1 MRRGVVIG
9 NVRDPNFGG
18 RKTVQS
24 FDDIDLEALRRA
36 RARLY
41 AQDVYTQDVLNAQ
54 TGQLE
59 DESGL
64 TIHHEVDPA
73 LKAQLAQLGQTAKT
87 RGIWIAGALGVLL
100 GLLLAGMTW
109 WLAQQVLRGG
119 GGSRR

>member
-1 MRRGVVIG
+1 M
-9 NVRDPNFGG
+9 PE
-18 RKTVQS
+18 
-24 FDDIDLEALRRA
+24 FDDIDMEAFRRA
-36 RARLY
+36 RARARVY
-41 AQDVYTQDVLNAQ
+41 AKDVYTQDVINAQ